1 MRKSRVSTAAFMLV
15 FGLIPLLRILS
26 TPRLENLHGSDVV
39 QLLASG
45 ALFGIGI
52 TVLFRSFK
60 FRGE

>member
-1 MRKSRVSTAAFMLV
+1 MLV
-15 FGLIPLLRILS
+15 FGLIALLRILS

-52 TVLFRSFK
+52 TVLFRGFK